1 MLNIFKCP
9 IIIVSSC
16 HVNIVPGPGNPSEW
30 DVSSSL
36 ASVITPVSSQQTPD
50 SRLPGVI
57 LSPSCHP
64 RVWLLSPQV
73 VWHSNVNMVSIL
85 HDGWPGSRIRNQWSQ
100 YLINWVTSKV
110 NSLQIFGFLT
120 ISEFDM
126 FTVHSLGQPAHQH
139 GQPWLVR
146 QVSIYPLE
154 MYI

>member
-1 MLNIFKCP
+1 MLHRV
-9 IIIVSSC
+9 IIVSSC
-16 HVNIVPGPGNPSEW
+16 LVNIVSLANPSEW
-30 DVSSSL
+30 DVSTSLSSL
-36 ASVITPVSSQQTPD
+36 ITRVTRHRAEGSWRHLVTELS
-50 SRLPGVI
+50 
-57 LSPSCHP
+57 SPS
-64 RVWLLSPQV
+64 VTPQSSSGLTLKCE
-73 VWHSNVNMVSIL
+73 HCQVSIL

-126 FTVHSLGQPAHQH
+126 FSVHSGSANPPQH

-146 QVSIYPLE
+146 QVSIYPRE

>member
-1 MLNIFKCP
+1 MLHAQHFQIPNHQRCV
-9 IIIVSSC
+9 IIVSSC

-30 DVSSSL
+30 DVSSSP

-50 SRLPGVI
+50 RAPWRHLVTELS
-57 LSPSCHP
+57 SPS
-64 RVWLLSPQV
+64 VTPQSSSGLTLKCE
-73 VWHSNVNMVSIL
+73 HGQVSIL

-126 FTVHSLGQPAHQH
+126 FTLGQPAQQH
-139 GQPWLVR
+139 GQPWLVHKF
-146 QVSIYPLE
+146 QFIL
-154 MYI
+154 